1 MKVQQTSTLGK
12 LDRLSD
18 IAMREE
24 GGTGIGS
31 LSCEEFV
38 ADKEVCRRIERLD

>member
-12 LDRLSD
+12 LDRLLD

-24 GGTGIGS
+24 DGTGTGS
-31 LSCEEFV
+31 LSCEKFV
-38 ADKEVCRRIERLD
+38 ADKKCVGGSRG